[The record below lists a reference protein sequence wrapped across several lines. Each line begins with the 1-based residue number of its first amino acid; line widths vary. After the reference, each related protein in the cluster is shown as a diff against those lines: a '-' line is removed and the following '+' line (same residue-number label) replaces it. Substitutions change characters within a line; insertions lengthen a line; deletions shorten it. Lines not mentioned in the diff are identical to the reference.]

1 MELKLLLL
9 VFLEFED
16 ALALNEE
23 PLMLLDV
30 LLDDD
35 IGALCFEEFLLD
47 EGPNFDLVRADD
59 ERNLADGRGGGIK
72 ALADICLYIDRF

>member
-9 VFLEFED
+9 AFLEFEG
-16 ALALNEE
+16 ALALNEDS
-23 PLMLLDV
+23 LMPLDV

-47 EGPNFDLVRADD
+47 DGPNLDLAR
-59 ERNLADGRGGGIK
+59 ADGRGGGIK
-72 ALADICLYIDRF
+72 ALADICLYIDRFQMRKR